1 MFQFAMHMLRAK
13 TVASATRWG
22 FPHLKRDESHDL
34 GTKIMNGAG
43 MQSINERNLLNVC
56 KHPNAV
62 LLDQLKLPGC
72 L

>member
-1 MFQFAMHMLRAK
+1 MFQFAVHMLLAK

-22 FPHLKRDESHDL
+22 FPHLERDEGHHL
-34 GTKIMNGAG
+34 GAMIKSG
-43 MQSINERNLLNVC
+43 MGMKSINERNLLNVC

-62 LLDQLKLPGC
+62 LLDQLKLPGG